1 MDVFYNLINQIV
13 SLPEDSTEEF
23 LNNYDLFLETM
34 LSNQELINDVKKQM
48 QLQGMNSNDITQEK
62 ELLLV
67 FLCYLLFLF

>member
-34 LSNQELINDVKKQM
+34 LSNTLK
-48 QLQGMNSNDITQEK
+48 
-62 ELLLV
+62 
-67 FLCYLLFLF
+67 CLFDCMP